1 MRRGWLR
8 IPFVFLLMF
17 LAVAAPVITSGY
29 SELRQAASAES
40 YNEIAGHYLR
50 AAQRLPWRADLYE
63 LAGHAYFHAEEYA
76 LADSTYQRA
85 FEKGALS
92 PQGWMAWGD
101 VNYLDDNKTR
111 AVEIWK
117 QTLEQDGF
125 SAEIYL
131 RLARASQADEDY
143 AAAAS
148 YFQSYVS
155 AVPDDASA
163 HYQLGLLLTLTE
175 PDKAASELLLA
186 SQLDVQFGPAADALR
201 GALSLASRADTP
213 SQKFV
218 LIGAGLGS
226 VEEWK
231 LARVAFES
239 AVRADDANAEAWA
252 WLGEANQQNGR
263 DGSVELDRALE
274 LNPNSSIV
282 RGLRGLHFQRIGNH
296 SAALTEFQAAASLDP
311 ENPARFVSLGD
322 AYALTGDLNHALESF
337 QYAVLLTPE
346 DAAYWRALAE
356 FCGRQGIYL
365 DEVGIPAAQ
374 RAVTLARDA
383 ENLDVLGWLYLL
395 DARYAEAEQSLSDA
409 LARDPQNA
417 SVYFH
422 LGLLYLQTGE
432 NAAAFENL
440 IRARDL
446 GNSQADALLKR
457 YFP

>member
-1 MRRGWLR
+1 M
-8 IPFVFLLMF
+8 
-17 LAVAAPVITSGY
+17 
-29 SELRQAASAES
+29 
-40 YNEIAGHYLR
+40 
-50 AAQRLPWRADLYE
+50 
-63 LAGHAYFHAEEYA
+63 
-76 LADSTYQRA
+76 
-85 FEKGALS
+85 
-92 PQGWMAWGD
+92 
-101 VNYLDDNKTR
+101 
-111 AVEIWK
+111 
-117 QTLEQDGF
+117 
-125 SAEIYL
+125 
-131 RLARASQADEDY
+131 
-143 AAAAS
+143 
-148 YFQSYVS
+148 
-155 AVPDDASA
+155 
-163 HYQLGLLLTLTE
+163 
-175 PDKAASELLLA
+175 
-186 SQLDVQFGPAADALR
+186 
-201 GALSLASRADTP
+201 
-213 SQKFV
+213 
-218 LIGAGLGS
+218 
-226 VEEWK
+226 
-231 LARVAFES
+231 
-239 AVRADDANAEAWA
+239 
-252 WLGEANQQNGR
+252 
-263 DGSVELDRALE
+263 
-274 LNPNSSIV
+274 